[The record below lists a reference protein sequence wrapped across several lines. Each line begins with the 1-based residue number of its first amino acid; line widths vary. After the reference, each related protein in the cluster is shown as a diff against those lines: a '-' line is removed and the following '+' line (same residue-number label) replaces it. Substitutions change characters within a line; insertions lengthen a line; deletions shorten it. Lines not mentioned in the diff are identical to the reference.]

1 MSCIKVS
8 AGSEHWIGPIDF
20 LHAKWKSQDPE
31 SGISKTEYC
40 VGTLPV
46 GCQIKPM
53 TEIAANSTEVSCKD
67 CRLNHY
73 GSYYISIRVTN
84 GAGLIK
90 VIATNETRVDLTA
103 PILGDIVLQLLYT
116 SCVTNCTL
124 TANVT
129 RVQDEES
136 GVKLCSYAVRNGSAF
151 VTDFVDYG
159 MNPIVEATGLHLQ
172 AGEIYDI
179 VVKCE
184 NNVGLATERASS
196 PVRVDN
202 TPPSK
207 VWVVTTTPTCFSFEV
222 NDAYERNQFVDIP
235 QYKFCIVPQL
245 TYDSH

>member
-1 MSCIKVS
+1 MSCIQVS
-8 AGSEHWIGPIDF
+8 AGSKHWIGPIEF
-20 LHAKWKSQDPE
+20 LHAKWKSQDSE

-46 GCQIKPM
+46 GCQIKSM

-84 GAGLIK
+84 GAGLFK
-90 VIATNETRVDLTA
+90 VIATNETRVDLTS
-103 PILGDIVLQLLYT
+103 PILGDIVLQFLYT

-124 TANVT
+124 AANVT
-129 RVQDEES
+129 RVEDEES
-136 GVKLCSYAVRNGSAF
+136 GVKLCRYAVRNSSAF

-172 AGEIYDI
+172 AGEMYDI
-179 VVKCE
+179 MVRCE
-184 NNVGLATERASS
+184 NNVGLVTERASS
-196 PVRVDN
+196 LVIVDN

-207 VWVVTTTPTCFSFEV
+207 VWLFTTRPLL
-222 NDAYERNQFVDIP
+222 
-235 QYKFCIVPQL
+235 L
-245 TYDSH
+245 TYPKLNLVLFRN